1 MVAQPRGGIVLGTVA
16 QVAFVLDVLDEAH
29 EMPCARIVV
38 RDEQVRAVPRVAVT
52 VVVRPILRAH
62 LRSTGPGVFE
72 HPAHVVHIVGMHHAA
87 ARAGKLFQVMRY
99 DLRFDAVARTIDIQ
113 QDRVGVGIVVEA
125 HLVRHLGE
133 QPVALVLPR
142 PPAILGGQALRDI
155 LVAAQRAGIGHADER
170 ALAPGG
176 VAAFR
181 QLVRAGRRLS
191 ADVRT
196 AFVKGFAQAG
206 ALHAIG
212 NVRHPPLERL
222 F

>member
-1 MVAQPRGGIVLGTVA
+1 M
-16 QVAFVLDVLDEAH
+16 
-29 EMPCARIVV
+29 
-38 RDEQVRAVPRVAVT
+38 T